1 MGNSKRS
8 SFQFIIDKVLS
19 RIDGWRA
26 KSLSQLGRLVLL
38 KSVAASIPSYGMSSF
53 LIPMSLCSS
62 LDRSFKNFWW
72 GFPSSN
78 SRKLTLKAWDSICL
92 PKDLG
97 GLSIRKMREVNLA
110 LFAKLGWKLLCNTDS
125 MWVAQ
130 LRGKYLSSD
139 SLLSPL
145 SLSNSS
151 WLWKGIHTSTHFI
164 SKGVCLKIHSQSTIP
179 IWNSPWIPTI
189 PSFTPSPSPFLA
201 QPHPF
206 LLVKDLFSFGHM
218 SSTPT

>member
-8 SFQFIIDKVLS
+8 AFQFIIDKVLS
-19 RIDGWRA
+19 RIEGWRA
-26 KSLSQLGRLVLL
+26 KSLSQVGRLVLL

-72 GFPSSN
+72 GFPPSN

-97 GLSIRKMREVNLA
+97 GLGIRKMREVNLA
-110 LFAKLGWKLLCNTDS
+110 LLAKLGWKLLCNTDS

-130 LRGKYLSSD
+130 LRGKYLSSN
-139 SLLSPL
+139 SLLSLIPILTPLGYGKVSTRPLLSFLKVPVLKSIANQPFPSGIPRGFPPSPL
-145 SLSNSS
+145 SLHLLLLF
-151 WLWKGIHTSTHFI
+151 WL
-164 SKGVCLKIHSQSTIP
+164 
-179 IWNSPWIPTI
+179 SPI
-189 PSFTPSPSPFLA
+189 PSFL
-201 QPHPF
+201 
-206 LLVKDLFSFGHM
+206 
-218 SSTPT
+218 